1 MKHKG
6 KKSFVKNKKRALVSN
21 AISSSTL
28 ILQVVIAVSVNG
40 VGERVAE
47 K

>member
-6 KKSFVKNKKRALVSN
+6 KKSFVKNKKRALVSC
-21 AISSSTL
+21 AIPSSTL
-28 ILQVVIAVSVNG
+28 ILQMVIAVFVNG
-40 VGERVAE
+40 VGRTVAE